1 MYVAVSVDELS
12 WDVDSDKLKQAV
24 REFKNNNANKVQA
37 LLMAGSYAKSD
48 IINYTRSNAGSYA
61 KSDIINYTRANA
73 GSYAKSDII
82 NYTRANAGTHAP
94 SNISS
99 YTRSPVL
106 E

>member
-1 MYVAVSVDELS
+1 
-12 WDVDSDKLKQAV
+12 LKQAV

-73 GSYAKSDII
+73 G
-82 NYTRANAGTHAP
+82 THAP

>member
-1 MYVAVSVDELS
+1 MLIQTNWSRQYGNSRTT
-12 WDVDSDKLKQAV
+12 K
-24 REFKNNNANKVQA
+24 ANKVQA

-48 IINYTRSNAGSYA
+48 IINYTRSN
-61 KSDIINYTRANA
+61 
-73 GSYAKSDII
+73 AKSDII